1 MIRSKRL
8 ESGEGEMKQRIGFV
22 GVGLMGG
29 WLARHLLSAGFSV
42 TAHDIDP
49 ESGREKSEVSRSNCR
64 PGGCHHPVAAQ
75 FKDRERCGEE
85 LAEIIR

>member
-1 MIRSKRL
+1 
-8 ESGEGEMKQRIGFV
+8 MKQRIGFV

-49 ESGREKSEVSRSNCR
+49 AKVRAIVKA
-64 PGGCHHPVAAQ
+64 GG
-75 FKDRERCGEE
+75 D
-85 LAEIIR
+85 